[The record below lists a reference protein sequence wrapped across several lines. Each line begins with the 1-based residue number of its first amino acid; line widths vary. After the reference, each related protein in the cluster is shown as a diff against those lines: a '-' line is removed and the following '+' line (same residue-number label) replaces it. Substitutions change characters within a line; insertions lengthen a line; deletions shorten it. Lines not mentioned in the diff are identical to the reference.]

1 MRAGG
6 PGPGNPGRPGR
17 SSRIPSTPPSPAVSL
32 VKILCITTKS
42 PWPLFEGRALRSY
55 NLIRQAAREHE
66 VHLLSFVQTQ
76 EDADGIGHMRSIC
89 PVVEAHRLHF
99 GWRRWELLLD
109 ALREPFTHRPLQILK
124 YECATMRRRVAELV
138 AEHRYDLVHLDM
150 LHLAGYMDVVDEVGG
165 VPVVLAQH
173 NVETTILKRRAEND
187 ANPLRRAYLR
197 YQHAKL
203 ARYEARAC
211 RRAARVVAVSDVDA
225 AELERMSG
233 RRDIAVVPNGVDTGY
248 FDLPRVQP
256 DSTRLVFV
264 GAFTWFPNQ
273 DAVAYFCERILPL
286 VRAEVP
292 DARLS
297 VVGRQPDTAAVRR
310 LAALPGVELT
320 GLLDDIRPTVAD
332 AAVYVVPL
340 RIGGGTRLKILDA
353 LSMSKAIVSTSVGC
367 EGLEVTHG
375 QDILVADEPEAF
387 AASIVALLRRPQEA
401 AELGRRGRETAVSR
415 YDWSRVA
422 QGLMVVYRQAAE
434 VARLPQRKAARARA
448 RLGRAVAGIGAA
460 MGLAGAAMVLMA
472 DA

>member
-1 MRAGG
+1 M
-6 PGPGNPGRPGR
+6 
-17 SSRIPSTPPSPAVSL
+17 
-32 VKILCITTKS
+32 KILCITTRS

-55 NLIRQAAREHE
+55 NLIREAAREHE

-76 EDADGIGHMRSIC
+76 EDAEGIAHMRSIC
-89 PVVEAHRLHF
+89 TLVEAHPLHI

-109 ALREPFTHRPLQILK
+109 ALREPFTQRPLQILK
-124 YECATMRRRVAELV
+124 YETAAMRRRVAELV
-138 AEHRYDLVHLDM
+138 TEHRYDLVHLDM
-150 LHLAGYMDVVDEVGG
+150 LHLAGYMDVVGDI
-165 VPVVLAQH
+165 PVVLAQH
-173 NVETTILKRRAEND
+173 NVEATILKRRAEND
-187 ANPLRRAYLR
+187 AHPLRRAYLR
-197 YQHAKL
+197 YQQGKL

-225 AELERMSG
+225 CELQRMSG

-248 FDLPRVQP
+248 FDLPQATVRAG
-256 DSTRLVFV
+256 RLVFV

-286 VRAEVP
+286 VRAQVP
-292 DARLS
+292 GAHLT

-320 GLLDDIRPTVAD
+320 GLLEDIRPTVAE

-353 LSMSKAIVSTSVGC
+353 LSLSKAIVSTSVGC

-375 QDILVADEPEAF
+375 QDILVADEPAEF
-387 AASIVALLRRPQEA
+387 AGRIVELLRQPQA
-401 AELGRRGRETAVSR
+401 AADLGRRGRETAVRR

-422 QGLMVVYRQAAE
+422 QGLMAVYRQAAQ
-434 VARLPQRKAARARA
+434 AGTLPARAATRMRPRLARA
-448 RLGRAVAGIGAA
+448 AAAIGAA
-460 MGLAGAAMVLMA
+460 MGLAGAAMMLMA